1 MSSQRSAVSSAECG
15 VTLCRIWYYIYMNIN
30 RDIQTLSEF
39 KQNASKLIKQV
50 QKTKN
55 PVVLT
60 VNGKPAAVIQDVDT
74 YQRMSDSKE
83 YKGAV
88 TILRQRLA
96 DIGKFGQW
104 PTHKEVFDQIRK
116 KFNIERD

>member
-1 MSSQRSAVSSAECG
+1 MSIECG
-15 VTLCRIWYYIYMNIN
+15 AQYGIFEPMNIM

-50 QKTKN
+50 QETKT

-74 YQRMSDSKE
+74 YQRMAGGSEYWETVKVLKE
-83 YKGAV
+83 RMEYVRSGGELIPAEDV
-88 TILRQRLA
+88 FARLSEKLG
-96 DIGKFGQW
+96 IQFK
-104 PTHKEVFDQIRK
+104 
-116 KFNIERD
+116 